1 MPVLDGL
8 QTMQRLRRRPALAH
22 TKMIC
27 VSASAA
33 DSTQRGARAAGADAF
48 ITKPV
53 DIDRLLAAIGA
64 QLGLQWTTAAG
75 AESAA
80 LQR

>member
-1 MPVLDGL
+1 
-8 QTMQRLRRRPALAH
+8 
-22 TKMIC
+22 

-33 DSTQRGARAAGADAF
+33 DSTQRSARAAGADAF

-64 QLGLQWTTAAG
+64 QLDLEWTTAAG
-75 AESAA
+75 AASAA